1 MQEKAI
7 RITWQRCWENPAK
20 REHCRTKEHAAG
32 SGVPGEVVTGGEGCE
47 MATEKSLLTK
57 IREKELEMSVKID
70 EARNNADRVI
80 EDAKKKSAGIISS
93 SEIEGKK
100 AASEYLRKEME
111 KIQGEADDITIH
123 AIEEIKKVREN
134 GAKNIPKAVEK
145 TVAIVLSG

>member
-1 MQEKAI
+1 
-7 RITWQRCWENPAK
+7 
-20 REHCRTKEHAAG
+20 
-32 SGVPGEVVTGGEGCE
+32 